1 MEQALADRDFHAL
14 GELAHWL
21 KGSGGT
27 VGFIQ
32 FFEPSQEL
40 ELACKVGDAELSGQ
54 LIHTIRKIQS
64 RMSTGA
70 QSNLDLVESN
80 LSSQEDEVPITNA
93 TITTTIDAEYVDKAI
108 VSSLPMDNPRFRAV
122 VERFIPRIEEQV
134 FAMQDALDNDNFEE
148 LASLAHWLK
157 GSGGNV
163 GFNDFTETAAA
174 MEQAAKIGNKMIVAD
189 SLTEIIHLT
198 KCVRAGWDSLPAPK
212 KIA

>member
-1 MEQALADRDFHAL
+1 
-14 GELAHWL
+14 
-21 KGSGGT
+21 
-27 VGFIQ
+27 
-32 FFEPSQEL
+32 
-40 ELACKVGDAELSGQ
+40 VGDAELSGQ

-70 QSNLDLVESN
+70 QSDLDLVESN